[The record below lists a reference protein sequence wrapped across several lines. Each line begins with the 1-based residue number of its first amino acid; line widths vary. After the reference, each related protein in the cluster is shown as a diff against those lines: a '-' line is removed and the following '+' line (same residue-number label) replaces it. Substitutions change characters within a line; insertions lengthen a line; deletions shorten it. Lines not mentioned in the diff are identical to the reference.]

1 MRIEEFREFWAAIVE
16 RLLLNKAP
24 AKIIDDAL
32 SQQVHIHCNR
42 DEYRLFC
49 SSDLAEYLERNL
61 DKFKPIYCKYLD
73 NGSGVK
79 LIYVVK

>member
-1 MRIEEFREFWAAIVE
+1 MKIEEFREFWAAIVE
-16 RLLLNKAP
+16 KLLLNKAP

-73 NGSGVK
+73 KGSGVK
-79 LIYVVK
+79 LTYIVI